1 MNLFKDLDASRHC
14 TTIFIILRSFLLF
27 FMEVKYSV
35 QVSKEYTLN
44 VHMYVFNW
52 PVYPGSTMV
61 DITIE
66 MLYFT
71 WEAESRS

>member
-1 MNLFKDLDASRHC
+1 
-14 TTIFIILRSFLLF
+14 
-27 FMEVKYSV
+27 MEGKYSV
-35 QVSKEYTLN
+35 HVSKEYTLN
-44 VHMYVFNW
+44 VHMHVFNW

-61 DITIE
+61 DMTIE